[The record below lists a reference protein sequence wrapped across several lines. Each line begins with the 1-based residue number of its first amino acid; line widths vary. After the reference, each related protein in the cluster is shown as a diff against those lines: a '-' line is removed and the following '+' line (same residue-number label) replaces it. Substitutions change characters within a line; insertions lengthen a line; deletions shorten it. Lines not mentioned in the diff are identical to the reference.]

1 MASRPPRPARRF
13 PAHHLRHYAPSHPAA
28 VSLAIVNFVLAA
40 ARVPLWNYTLGT
52 ALGIAPR
59 TAAAAFVAAGLEQL
73 HAKDLTDTPLWMLL
87 SGMIAFVLMCIVLG
101 ALANRALR
109 TMAAPGK

>member
-1 MASRPPRPARRF
+1 
-13 PAHHLRHYAPSHPAA
+13 
-28 VSLAIVNFVLAA
+28 
-40 ARVPLWNYTLGT
+40 
-52 ALGIAPR
+52 
-59 TAAAAFVAAGLEQL
+59 
-73 HAKDLTDTPLWMLL
+73 MLL